1 MELKQWIL
9 LIFLLL
15 GFVIICK
22 LISLLSSVIK
32 YIDSKKK
39 VNEVKLLNERI
50 ITTSDLNKF
59 IMHGIEVE
67 VTKLMNSIIS
77 LNIDYDVLNLDKD
90 VSNISE
96 TVFKSVRI
104 DILKN
109 EHNIVTQDFIMQN
122 IVDMTRSYLL
132 SAISSLNM
140 ERAKDNMF

>member
-1 MELKQWIL
+1 M
-9 LIFLLL
+9 
-15 GFVIICK
+15 
-22 LISLLSSVIK
+22 IK

-50 ITTSDLNKF
+50 IASDELNKF
-59 IMHGIEVE
+59 IMRGIEVE
-67 VTKLMNSIIS
+67 VSKLMNSILS

-96 TVFKSVRI
+96 TVFKSVRM

-109 EHNIVTQDFIMQN
+109 QHIIVTSDFIMQN
-122 IVDMTRSYLL
+122 IVDMTRSFLL
-132 SAISSLNM
+132 SAISSLNT

>member
-15 GFVIICK
+15 GFVILCK

>member
-1 MELKQWIL
+1 MELKQWII

-132 SAISSLNM
+132 SAISSVNT

>member
-50 ITTSDLNKF
+50 IASDELNKF
-59 IMHGIEVE
+59 IMRGIEVE
-67 VTKLMNSIIS
+67 VSKLMNSILS

-96 TVFKSVRI
+96 TVFKSVRM

-109 EHNIVTQDFIMQN
+109 QHIIVTSDFIMQN
-122 IVDMTRSYLL
+122 IVDMTRSFLL
-132 SAISSLNM
+132 SAISSLNA
-140 ERAKDNMF
+140 ERSKDNMF

>member
-50 ITTSDLNKF
+50 IASDELNKF
-59 IMHGIEVE
+59 IMRGIEVE
-67 VTKLMNSIIS
+67 VSKLMNSILS

-96 TVFKSVRI
+96 TVFKSVRM

-109 EHNIVTQDFIMQN
+109 QHIIVTSDFIMQN
-122 IVDMTRSYLL
+122 IVDMTRSFLL
-132 SAISSLNM
+132 SAISSLNT

>member
-15 GFVIICK
+15 GFVIVCK

-122 IVDMTRSYLL
+122 IVDMTQSYLL
-132 SAISSLNM
+132 SAISSLNT

>member
-50 ITTSDLNKF
+50 IASDDLNKF
-59 IMHGIEVE
+59 IMRGIEVE
-67 VTKLMNSIIS
+67 VSKLMNSILS

-96 TVFKSVRI
+96 TVFKSVRM

-109 EHNIVTQDFIMQN
+109 QHIIVTSDFIMQN
-122 IVDMTRSYLL
+122 IVDMTRSFLL
-132 SAISSLNM
+132 SAISSLNT

>member
-1 MELKQWIL
+1 M
-9 LIFLLL
+9 
-15 GFVIICK
+15 
-22 LISLLSSVIK
+22 SSVIK

-50 ITTSDLNKF
+50 IASDELNKF
-59 IMHGIEVE
+59 IMRGIEVE
-67 VTKLMNSIIS
+67 VSKLMNSILS

-96 TVFKSVRI
+96 TVFKSVRM

-109 EHNIVTQDFIMQN
+109 QHIIVTSDFIMQN
-122 IVDMTRSYLL
+122 IVDMTRSFLL
-132 SAISSLNM
+132 SAISSLNT

>member
-1 MELKQWIL
+1 MYMFRIRKQTYTKYKNRYYKYKYHIN
-9 LIFLLL
+9 
-15 GFVIICK
+15 
-22 LISLLSSVIK
+22 IK

-122 IVDMTRSYLL
+122 IVDMTRSFLL
-132 SAISSLNM
+132 SAISSLNT